1 MARMDVSPQELR
13 SSEIKNAWRG
23 YDCDQVDDLLER
35 AAVTIENLSRQV
47 HEAEARGPVDADALP
62 TNRDD
67 AEMLQR
73 TLLLA
78 QRAADE
84 EVGKAQAQARKLI
97 EESEA
102 RAQALVGEAEAT
114 ARRIAEGERRRLED
128 EIRGLAERR
137 DQLAKDADA
146 LEEYVSS
153 YRDRVRAAIEHDLET
168 LGAEG
173 IAAPTSRPALADV
186 EPLVDPSMPA
196 PEPEPERVE
205 VTAAAPE
212 TSVFDVERE
221 PLRDDA
227 PASPVVSQ
235 PMPTEPRPNDAP
247 WPPPAESAAP
257 TTASGSVAAPP
268 RPAEPS
274 PAPASPTAA
283 PPTAAPS
290 TAAPSTAVSDSWLRD
305 PEPAV
310 AEPVDDPPAPWEH
323 ATAEHQPFTADTPL
337 EANAIDADDDLDDDA
352 FFASLREAVRDD
364 APLGPLDE
372 HDEFFE
378 DEPVEQRR
386 GHFRRRR

>member
-35 AAVTIENLSRQV
+35 AAVTIESLSRQV
-47 HEAEARGPVDADALP
+47 QDVEARGPVDHDALP

-84 EVGKAQAQARKLI
+84 EVSKAQAQARKLI

-102 RAQALVGEAEAT
+102 RAQAVVGEAEST

-128 EIRGLAERR
+128 EIRDLAQRR
-137 DQLAKDADA
+137 DQLSADADA
-146 LEEYVSS
+146 LEEYISS
-153 YRDRVRAAIEHDLET
+153 YRDRVRAAIEHDLER
-168 LGAEG
+168 LGTEG
-173 IAAPTSRPALADV
+173 ISAPSARPALADV
-186 EPLVDPSMPA
+186 EPLADISGTA
-196 PEPEPERVE
+196 PTTVPTPEPERVD
-205 VTAAAPE
+205 VASAAPE
-212 TSVFDVERE
+212 PSMFDVERE
-221 PLRDDA
+221 SVLDDV
-227 PASPVVSQ
+227 PASPVGSQ
-235 PMPTEPRPNDAP
+235 PVPSEPRPNDAP
-247 WPPPAESAAP
+247 WPPPAEGASTA
-257 TTASGSVAAPP
+257 TASASVAAPP
-268 RPAEPS
+268 RPAEPA
-274 PAPASPTAA
+274 PAPAPQPAA
-283 PPTAAPS
+283 
-290 TAAPSTAVSDSWLRD
+290 SDSWLRD

-310 AEPVDDPPAPWEH
+310 AEPLDEPAPPWEH
-323 ATAEHQPFTADTPL
+323 ATAEHEPFSADTPL
-337 EANAIDADDDLDDDA
+337 EANAIDADDDLGDDA

-372 HDEFFE
+372 HDPFFDE
-378 DEPVEQRR
+378 EPVEQRR